1 MIDRRTGEISSCLF
15 RNQSLISGLPSENL
29 RVAWIILNEK
39 HSDERREQRRVIR
52 FSRLVLLEV
61 SSTIEI
67 YFSIGS
73 LAFSIQSLSIGIC
86 SIVYFV
92 GRYLVVS
99 TNNSLYSLVR
109 SRSPSWSL
117 DQETMWNPCKEK
129 NQPCSLSVSSE
140 WTYVNQSC
148 SVRRIWWG

>member
-1 MIDRRTGEISSCLF
+1 MIDRRTGEISSRLF
-15 RNQSLISGLPSENL
+15 RHQPLISGLPSENL
-29 RVAWIILNEK
+29 GVAWIILNEK
-39 HSDERREQRRVIR
+39 HSDGRREQRWLFPVL
-52 FSRLVLLEV
+52 RLVLLEV

-67 YFSIGS
+67 DFSISS
-73 LAFSIQSLSIGIC
+73 LAFLIQSLSIDIC

-92 GRYLVVS
+92 GRYLVVP
-99 TNNSLYSLVR
+99 TNNSLCSLVH

-117 DQETMWNPCKEK
+117 DQETMWNPCEEQ
-129 NQPCSLSVSSE
+129 NQQCSRGASSE